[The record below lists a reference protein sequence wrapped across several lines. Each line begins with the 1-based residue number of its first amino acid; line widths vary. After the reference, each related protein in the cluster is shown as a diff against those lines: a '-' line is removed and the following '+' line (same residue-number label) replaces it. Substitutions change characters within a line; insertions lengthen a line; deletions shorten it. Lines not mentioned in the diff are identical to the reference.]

1 MVPDLY
7 WYRLCSPTCE
17 ANAALG
23 RLWDARVAVDHAMW
37 RLYLARRALEGRYA
51 SLNLALARVDD
62 PEGLDPDGPRTWD
75 WNTRLY
81 WPLFGG
87 RRGSY
92 GLGGFRVE

>member
-62 PEGLDPDGPRTWD
+62 PEGLDPDGLRTWD

-81 WPLFGG
+81 WPLLGWL
-87 RRGSY
+87 RGSY
-92 GLGGFRVE
+92 GPGGFRVE